1 MRTKNF
7 GVGTFRKSSWNEKSE
22 MGVLARLWPDSDP
35 LKDESCEEGELYI
48 SMMQN
53 EGKMEFI

>member
-1 MRTKNF
+1 
-7 GVGTFRKSSWNEKSE
+7 